1 MAPQILSRPDKS
13 KSYFIKMPIFEPILD
28 NFCFVFPHNR
38 LVNDCH
44 YLLYHLRLP
53 IFKKKICKNPRGQY
67 CLRIRK
73 SSNILLLFLI
83 FFFRK
88 EWSLDDDL
96 IRQELSINNHLV
108 FLPYVIKFITEE
120 NVDLETLSDTYSDAF
135 KDYFKMLKS
144 HLPRV
149 TEFIDTF
156 QLKVVENDCEETPN
170 SSQLDA
176 SQESESGIESMAS
189 TRR

>member
-1 MAPQILSRPDKS
+1 MLFI
-13 KSYFIKMPIFEPILD
+13 YFL
-28 NFCFVFPHNR
+28 
-38 LVNDCH
+38 
-44 YLLYHLRLP
+44 
-53 IFKKKICKNPRGQY
+53 
-67 CLRIRK
+67 
-73 SSNILLLFLI
+73 

-108 FLPYVIKFITEE
+108 FLPYVIQFITEE

>member
-1 MAPQILSRPDKS
+1 MFKNLRSIWTILFQNSENFKHV
-13 KSYFIKMPIFEPILD
+13 IFD
-28 NFCFVFPHNR
+28 F
-38 LVNDCH
+38 DT
-44 YLLYHLRLP
+44 
-53 IFKKKICKNPRGQY
+53 
-67 CLRIRK
+67 
-73 SSNILLLFLI
+73 
-83 FFFRK
+83 FFRK

-176 SQESESGIESMAS
+176 SQESESGIESMTS

>member
-1 MAPQILSRPDKS
+1 MNSKFTTQHDSAIKPQNLGPWL
-13 KSYFIKMPIFEPILD
+13 M
-28 NFCFVFPHNR
+28 
-38 LVNDCH
+38 
-44 YLLYHLRLP
+44 
-53 IFKKKICKNPRGQY
+53 
-67 CLRIRK
+67 K
-73 SSNILLLFLI
+73 SSQSNLNLRSPSSYLARSYLIATVLFLLL
-83 FFFRK
+83 FFRK

>member
-1 MAPQILSRPDKS
+1 M
-13 KSYFIKMPIFEPILD
+13 
-28 NFCFVFPHNR
+28 
-38 LVNDCH
+38 
-44 YLLYHLRLP
+44 
-53 IFKKKICKNPRGQY
+53 FKKTCVRIYEVSGKY
-67 CLRIRK
+67 CSRIWK
-73 SSNILLLFLI
+73 SSNILLLL
-83 FFFRK
+83 FFRK